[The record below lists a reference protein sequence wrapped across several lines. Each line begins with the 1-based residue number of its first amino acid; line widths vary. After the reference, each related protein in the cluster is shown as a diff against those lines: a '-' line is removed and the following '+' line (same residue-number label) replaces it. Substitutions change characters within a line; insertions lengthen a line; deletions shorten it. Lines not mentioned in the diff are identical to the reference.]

1 LDFKNIKRS
10 TLRGLSVYADNVA
23 AFQPN
28 ARLYLIN
35 AVVLGIASG
44 IFRLLFNFYVL
55 SIGYDE
61 ALLGNLVTASA
72 MTSLIA
78 ALPMGYLVDIIGRKA
93 ALVIGTVTVMVAVGM
108 MVLLPSVPMFVIM
121 NMLMGLAQS
130 LTGVTMGPFLMEN
143 SSEKERTYLFSFA
156 SGLTMA
162 SGFVGN
168 WLAGLLPT
176 WIAGTLQVS
185 ATSTGAYAGALAI
198 NVALGA
204 IALLPL
210 LLMRMPHLTGE
221 KRAVFAPIA
230 FARDNPGSIGRL
242 ILPLLLTSLGAGLI
256 MPFMNVF
263 FRQVHG
269 QSDPAIGA
277 MFAWSSLAMGV
288 GLLLAPPLADR
299 VGKIQLVVI
308 TQALSIPF
316 LIALGFSPWFGIS
329 AAAYYVRS
337 ALMNMS
343 SPVYQTFVMEHV
355 DVKSRATIASLV
367 SMANNFGWALSPTV
381 SGWIQVRYGF
391 GPAFFGTLILYVISI
406 FLYWK
411 FFWPRGAQAGA
422 LSGQVAPSGA
432 KVYRKD

>member
-1 LDFKNIKRS
+1 MRRN
-10 TLRGLSVYADNVA
+10 TLHGLSAYADNVA

-93 ALVIGTVTVMVAVGM
+93 ALIIGTVGMMVAVGM
-108 MVLLPSVPMFVIM
+108 MVILPSVPIFVSM

-168 WLAGLLPT
+168 WLAGLLPS
-176 WIAGTLQVS
+176 WIAGALETT
-185 ATSTGAYAGALAI
+185 ATSTTAYAGALAI
-198 NVALGA
+198 NVVLGSF
-204 IALLPL
+204 ALLPL
-210 LLMRMPHLTGE
+210 ILMRMPRLTGE

-230 FARDNPGSIGRL
+230 FARDNPGTIGKL
-242 ILPLLLTSLGAGLI
+242 ILPLLLTSLGAGLF

-316 LIALGFSPWFGIS
+316 LIGLGFSPWFGIS

-343 SPVYQTFVMEHV
+343 TPVYQTFVMEHV
-355 DVKSRATIASLV
+355 EAKSRATIASLT
-367 SMANNFGWALSPTV
+367 SMAHNFGWAVSPTV

-406 FLYWK
+406 YLYWK
-411 FFWPRGAQAGA
+411 FFWPRQGQASTLPARIKAGGAQ
-422 LSGQVAPSGA
+422 
-432 KVYRKD
+432 VYRKD